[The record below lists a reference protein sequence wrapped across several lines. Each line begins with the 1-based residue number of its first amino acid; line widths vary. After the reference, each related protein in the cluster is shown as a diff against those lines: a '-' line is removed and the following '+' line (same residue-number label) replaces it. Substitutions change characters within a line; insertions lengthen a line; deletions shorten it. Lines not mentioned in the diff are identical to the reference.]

1 MSEPAGPSAPVSA
14 AHPGAHPPAA
24 PSIQLQYAIP
34 KPREPWGP
42 DHPFL
47 RVIRQFVFAVGL
59 SLLLFGLTSAI
70 ADVYTRDAPYYAA
83 WGAGFVGLATPLWR
97 VKKDAD

>member
-14 AHPGAHPPAA
+14 AQTGVHRPAA

-59 SLLLFGLTSAI
+59 ALLLFGLTSAI
-70 ADVYTRDAPYYAA
+70 ANVYTRDAPYYAA

-97 VKKDAD
+97 VRKETD

>member
-1 MSEPAGPSAPVSA
+1 MSEPAGPSAAPSA
-14 AHPGAHPPAA
+14 NPPNPHPPAG
-24 PSIQLQYAIP
+24 PSIQLQYAVP
-34 KPREPWGP
+34 GPREPWGP

-47 RVIRQFVFAVGL
+47 RVLRQFVFAVGL

-70 ADVYTRDAPYYAA
+70 ADVYTHDAPYYAA

-97 VKKDAD
+97 VKKDDA

>member
-1 MSEPAGPSAPVSA
+1 MSESGGP
-14 AHPGAHPPAA
+14 PGFEGQKPPGVQPPAA
-24 PSIQLQYAIP
+24 PSVQLQYATP

-47 RVIRQFVFAVGL
+47 RIIRQFVFAVGL
-59 SLLLFGLTSAI
+59 ALLLFGLTSAI
-70 ADVYTRDAPYYAA
+70 AGVYTRDAPYYAA

-97 VKKDAD
+97 VKKDDA